1 MRRGTA
7 QRARGFLS
15 RGALLSLLIHAN
27 VLVPLGIAA
36 WVYGGREEARK
47 AEDLDVAFEEAP
59 ADLPKD
65 LPPLEPLPPDDLR
78 PEKPKPQRVKKAER
92 KLAEL
97 EQKKK
102 KPAPTPP
109 PKPEEVVVPPL
120 PPMPPPPPPPPHKNH
135 EKIVELDDDDKKVE
149 PPPDAKYL
157 AQHNSKTDVETRA
170 RDTNLEKS
178 HKGEA
183 QESTPSKRDDQQ
195 VGGEKDK
202 IAELE
207 DQKSA
212 LGRKAPDVTPHE
224 NPQTASPK
232 EEPEQPPEKKSL
244 LTLRD
249 PAPRQHELTPE
260 TADLS
265 LPKAA
270 DGDVMA
276 PHKAVRGDMSDAAR
290 QPNGKRV
297 KLALSAKDYEYLF
310 GADAEADRRLAQ
322 KQKSTRQ
329 GKFQQRLARVQ
340 AALENFIPEVKPGN
354 QTALNAR
361 AAPFAAYIA
370 RMHRSIHKLWGF
382 GQLEDW
388 DELSGSSPFNNQNL
402 ETTLELVL
410 NRDGTIDK
418 VTIVRASGY
427 LPYDAAAID
436 VAYTAGPY
444 PDPPREI
451 RSSNGKI
458 YVHWHFFRDGRQ
470 CTPAFTDYYILENSD
485 ANADRPGQGDA
496 SSAHQPAR
504 PAAPDSTADG
514 PRRLNRYEPTGK
526 SAGGGAAQ
534 SWAAEEGAAP
544 GVAPGVAPG
553 TAPGTATHEPEA
565 APAPAPKQAAPRT
578 VDPAARVLATQW
590 FAALTEGKTEELAA
604 LAILPFRTSGREVVT
619 RATLTTMLA
628 ELAREGVG
636 GGDVQVLTAAGLR
649 AAVGKLPPNLDDGSG
664 HLYALTSA
672 GGHESLILILTQRG
686 GLWRVAGLIRR

>member
-1 MRRGTA
+1 MRRETA
-7 QRARGFLS
+7 HRTRGFLS

-27 VLVPLGIAA
+27 LLVPLGIAA

-47 AEDLDVAFEEAP
+47 AEDLDVAFEEASA

-78 PEKPKPQRVKKAER
+78 PEKPKPERTKKPLP
-92 KLAEL
+92 KLAQN

-102 KPAPTPP
+102 KPAETP

-120 PPMPPPPPPPPHKNH
+120 PPMPQPPPPPPPERRNH
-135 EKIVELDDDDKKVE
+135 EKIVELDEEDKKVE

-178 HKGEA
+178 QKGEG
-183 QESTPSKRDDQQ
+183 QESAPSKRDDEQ
-195 VGGEKDK
+195 VGSDKDK

-207 DQKSA
+207 EQKSA

-224 NPQTASPK
+224 NPETASPK
-232 EEPEQPPEKKSL
+232 QDPEQPPEKKSL

-276 PHKAVRGDMSDAAR
+276 PRKAVRGDMSDAAR

-322 KQKSTRQ
+322 KAKSTRQ

-388 DELSGSSPFNNQNL
+388 DEMSGSSPFNNQNL

-451 RSSNGKI
+451 RSANGKI

-485 ANADRPGQGDA
+485 ATADRPVQGDA
-496 SSAHQPAR
+496 SGAHR
-504 PAAPDSTADG
+504 PAAPAAPESTSGDG
-514 PRRLNRYEPTGK
+514 PRRLNREEPT
-526 SAGGGAAQ
+526 ARGGGGH

-544 GVAPGVAPG
+544 HQ
-553 TAPGTATHEPEA
+553 HEHEA
-565 APAPAPKQAAPRT
+565 EAPAPPPAPDPKPAAARA

-590 FAALTEGKTEELAA
+590 FAGLAGGKTAELAGT
-604 LAILPFRTSGREVVT
+604 AIFPFRTSAREVGN
-619 RATLTTMLA
+619 RATLTAMLA
-628 ELAREGVG
+628 ELAREGIG

-649 AAVGKLPPNLDDGSG
+649 AAVGKLPPNLDDGTA

-672 GGHESLILILTQRG
+672 GAHESLILILTERG
-686 GLWRVAGLIRR
+686 GLWRVAGLVRR